1 MVVRGI
7 TLAAHGDYTTI
18 SDLVRVHACPVRY
31 YYERHEPVTESDRY
45 AVCKQLSY
53 HLGRPLDA
61 DAIWQEVMA
70 VRPKTDPGL
79 KEFLG
84 ICIAACNKSAWKP
97 AAQTDVRVVSAI
109 QAMAG
114 MIDRI
119 DGDGAFSII
128 RASGAMPFGAYA
140 ADRLRVAAIALCLE
154 EMTGSEVK
162 GGNIEYIP
170 DGVSRFHEVQ
180 PRDRRMVISTLH
192 KLREIREGAMPQH
205 PLNAPCKRCR
215 HHEKCETSVGKRLS
229 EIL

>member
-31 YYERHEPVTESDRY
+31 YYEQREPVTESDRY

-70 VRPKTDPGL
+70 VRTTIDPSMR
-79 KEFLG
+79 EFLDL
-84 ICIAACNKSAWKP
+84 CITACNKMEWKP
-97 AAQTDVRVVSAI
+97 ASETDVRVVSDI
-109 QAMAG
+109 QKMAG

-119 DGDGAFSII
+119 TDDGTFSII

-154 EMTGSEVK
+154 EMTGTEVK

-180 PRDRRMVISTLH
+180 PRDRRMVIATLH
-192 KLREIREGAMPQH
+192 KLREIRDGSMPQH

-215 HHEKCETSVGKRLS
+215 FHEKCESSVGKRLS
-229 EIL
+229 ELL